1 MKIGVIL
8 LNFGEPEDP
17 SLENVVAFLERI
29 FYANANLEGAADERA
44 KRERSRELAERRAPG
59 LIDEYSKIG
68 SSPMNDQAA
77 AQARGLSIELQQRQT
92 EATVYSGFQF
102 TPPLVHDV
110 VGRAR
115 DDQIERLVALPVYP
129 ICGPSTNV
137 AAVKLVQ
144 AAIEELGWRVE
155 LRSITG
161 WHRHPLYLELRADA
175 IRVLARDRGLD
186 LSDRDTRVVFSA
198 HGTPQKYV
206 DEGSR
211 YVAYVE
217 EYCDDIGRRLSL
229 PGYEIGYQN
238 HSNRGIEWT
247 APDVDEVI
255 RSVGTKRVVVDP
267 VSFMHEQSETLVELD
282 HELAEVAL
290 AAGTEFHR
298 VPVPHD
304 DSRFATVLA
313 DLVQEVSDGSTASGI
328 RLGQCRC
335 HSQEGTYCL
344 NSLPRALLTGQ

>member
-17 SLENVVAFLERI
+17 TLENVVAFLERI
-29 FYANANLEGAADERA
+29 FYANCNLEGAADERT

-77 AQARGLSIELQQRQT
+77 AQARRLSIELQQRQPR
-92 EATVYSGFQF
+92 ATVYSGFQF
-102 TPPLVHDV
+102 TPPLVHDAV
-110 VGRAR
+110 AMAR

-137 AAVKLVQ
+137 AAVQLVQ
-144 AAIEELGWRVE
+144 TAIDELGWRVE

-161 WHRHPLYLELRADA
+161 WHRHPLYMELRADA

-186 LSDRDTRVVFSA
+186 LSDRDTRIVFSA

-217 EYCDDIGRRLSL
+217 EYCDDISRRLSL

-255 RSVGTKRVVVDP
+255 RSVGAKRVVVDP

-282 HELAEVAL
+282 HELAEVAVV
-290 AAGTEFHR
+290 AGTEFHR

-304 DSRFATVLA
+304 DPRFAKVLA
-313 DLVQEVSDGSTASGI
+313 DLVQEVSNGSTASGI

-335 HSQEGTYCL
+335 YLQEGTYCL
-344 NSLPRALLTGQ
+344 NSLPRALPTGQ